1 MPHTGSTLVGESAG
15 AEAGST
21 DAGLHATAPT
31 GFRVSLGRRWRTSAS
46 IDSATSGAVR
56 APRSRPAGNRKAPTF
71 GTPLPSR
78 NDLMVPPR
86 FFDAT
91 SPTYSAPLLS
101 ATASASSS

>member
-1 MPHTGSTLVGESAG
+1 MAVGDSSGAG
-15 AEAGST
+15 ACLTGARL
-21 DAGLHATAPT
+21 DAASPP
-31 GFRVSLGRRWRTSAS
+31 GFIVSLGLSWTISAR

-56 APRSRPAGNRKAPTF
+56 APRSRPAGKRKALTF

-91 SPTYSAPLLS
+91 RPTYSALLLR
-101 ATASASSS
+101 ATANASSS